1 MKHLILAAALCSPAF
16 AADAPAPA
24 PVADAPAVSAAPEPP
39 ATVSSD
45 APLKPGAAPAAAA
58 TAAPIVPDAAR
69 AKKADAAPVAVDT
82 ATATA
87 AAPAPAPK
95 AEAAKAPVKIIG
107 PEDEWAFAKAAG
119 EDENEDIRRAA
130 IAELS
135 LFARRRT
142 DSPHAPDALL
152 LAADLRQKNGDWQR
166 ALTDL
171 LHLIAEYPNAEAL
184 LRAKS
189 DYLALVERKA
199 SRRNRPGLSS
209 VPAQVDATAPA
220 DRLSQVWQALADRA
234 PDALYEPAVRELDD
248 FAVRF
253 PNDPSADKLLQAL
266 ARLHAANDQPAA
278 SLLAWRK
285 LLALCPNSDLRPRA
299 LKSIGDLY
307 ADSLRDPRAA
317 IASYQDLAAQ
327 YPQAIEVQEALEK
340 SAALFENK
348 LKQYDLAVEQYERV
362 VKGYPKTP
370 ASLRALQAIARL
382 QRDRLNNSDAAIK
395 TLQRLSAMHGGQ
407 EGVDALL
414 FAAKIAH
421 RDLSDSGRQA
431 ALLHQV
437 ADDYPTAKESAEALY
452 DCGGVWED
460 AGNNVKAIAVY
471 KEAATKYPNDRYG
484 RKASDRAIKLA
495 AAKS

>member
-1 MKHLILAAALCSPAF
+1 MKLLILAVALAAPAF
-16 AADAPAPA
+16 AADASAPDA
-24 PVADAPAVSAAPEPP
+24 ASDAPAVTPAPPPP
-39 ATVSSD
+39 AAVSSD
-45 APLKPGAAPAAAA
+45 APLKPEDAAPAKKPEVAA
-58 TAAPIVPDAAR
+58 
-69 AKKADAAPVAVDT
+69 VAVDT
-82 ATATA
+82 AA
-87 AAPAPAPK
+87 AKPADAKPAETKAADAPRS
-95 AEAAKAPVKIIG
+95 EAAKTPAKPIG
-107 PEDEWAFAKAAG
+107 PDDEWAFAKAAG
-119 EDENEDIRRAA
+119 QDENEDVRRAA

-152 LAADLRQKNGDWQR
+152 LVADLRQKNGDWQR

-234 PDALYEPAVRELDD
+234 PDAVYEPAVRELED

-285 LLALCPNSDLRPRA
+285 LLALYPNSDLRSRA

-317 IASYQDLAAQ
+317 IAAYQDLAAQ

-348 LKQYDLAVEQYERV
+348 LRQYDLAVEQYERV
-362 VKGYPKTP
+362 VKGFPKTP
-370 ASLRALQAIARL
+370 ASLRALTAIARL

-414 FAAKIAH
+414 LAAKIAH

-437 ADDYPTAKESAEALY
+437 ADDYPTAKESPEALY

-460 AGNNVKAIAVY
+460 AGNTVKAIAVY

-484 RKASDRAIKLA
+484 RKSSDRATKLA